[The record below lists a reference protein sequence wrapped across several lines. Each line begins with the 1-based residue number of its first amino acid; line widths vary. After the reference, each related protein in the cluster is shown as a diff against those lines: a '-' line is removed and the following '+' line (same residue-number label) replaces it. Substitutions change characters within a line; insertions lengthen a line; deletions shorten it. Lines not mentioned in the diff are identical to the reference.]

1 MLRKIIKPKLATK
14 EVLISLPETYV
25 GKELEIIVFTKDE
38 GLENVYFDDFPLEIM
53 PLEDPRHIYSTIN
66 SAENTKLK
74 ETDELKYWLHRA
86 QELIKAMEE
95 QPKKQ
100 VSFTVLN
107 TQGQSFTF
115 NREEANER

>member
-53 PLEDPRHIYSTIN
+53 PLEEPRHIYSSVN
-66 SAENTKLK
+66 PAENTELK

-86 QELIKAMEE
+86 QGLIKAMED

>member
-1 MLRKIIKPKLATK
+1 
-14 EVLISLPETYV
+14 
-25 GKELEIIVFTKDE
+25 VFTKDE

-53 PLEDPRHIYSTIN
+53 PLEEPRHIYSSVN
-66 SAENTKLK
+66 PAENTELK

-86 QELIKAMEE
+86 QELIKAMED